1 MDRNLLCALKDRA
14 RFRQLRGAVPDSML
28 GQETVAMLA
37 WYAKYFESFPDKER
51 IETDVLHSLFTLR
64 ASGTPEQ
71 LAVMRALISSL
82 DTPVP
87 QEVLD
92 GITHQLLE
100 RDFAGRAAALLNA
113 YEAGEELDLTYELNR
128 MASESMRKLSQHNP
142 CEYIQKDIEDIL
154 AETQDGRGVKL
165 PTMALS
171 EHVAGLV
178 GGDLVG
184 VAARPDRGKTSFI
197 AKVLTHA
204 APQMAALGKGDRP
217 MIWFNNEGVGERII
231 PRIYQSAL
239 KVDFA
244 ELCEMSN
251 AGTLRDKYNKAVDGV
266 QIRVKDCH
274 GSSLGQL
281 EQVLEEM
288 KPSIAVF
295 DMMANFRL
303 PGASAGGNKT
313 DSLEAGWQEVRE
325 MMVRHDC
332 IGFGTIQISD
342 IGDNMLYP
350 PYNALKDSRTGVQG
364 ALDVQIMLGAL
375 NTPDMAQL
383 RGVSLPKNKKQM
395 PRKPGNINAEIWFDT
410 ARCDFTDGGS

>member
-1 MDRNLLCALKDRA
+1 MDHNLLCALKDRA

-37 WYAKYFESFPDKER
+37 WFSKYFESFPDKER

-64 ASGTPEQ
+64 AQGSPEQ
-71 LAVMRALISSL
+71 LAVMRALINRL

-92 GITHQLLE
+92 GITLQLLE

-113 YEAGEELDLTYELNR
+113 YEAGEEVDLTYELNR
-128 MASESMRKLSQHNP
+128 MASESMRRLSASNP
-142 CEYIQKDIEDIL
+142 SDYIKTDIADIL
-154 AETQDGRGVKL
+154 AAFQDERGVKL
-165 PTMALS
+165 PTMALQ
-171 EHVAGLV
+171 EHVSGLA

-184 VAARPDRGKTSFI
+184 IAARPDRGKTSFI
-197 AKVLTHA
+197 AKILTHA
-204 APQMAALGKGDRP
+204 APQMEALGKGSRP
-217 MIWFNNEGVGERII
+217 MLWFNNEGVGTRII

-239 KVDFA
+239 KVDFT
-244 ELCEMSN
+244 ELCRLSN
-251 AGTLRDKYNKAVDGV
+251 EGLLQERYNKAVNGV
-266 QIRVKDCH
+266 EIRVKDCH
-274 GSSLGQL
+274 GFSLGQL
-281 EQVLEEM
+281 EQVMEEM
-288 KPSIAVF
+288 KPSIVVF

-313 DSLEAGWQEVRE
+313 DSLEAGWQEARE

-342 IGDNMLYP
+342 IGDDQLYP
-350 PYNALKDSRTGVQG
+350 PYNALKDSRTGIQG

-375 NTPDMAQL
+375 NAPDMATL
-383 RGVSLPKNKKQM
+383 RGISLPKNKRQITGR
-395 PRKPGNINAEIWFDT
+395 PSNIHSEVWFDA
-410 ARCDFTDGGS
+410 ARCDFTDGNQ